1 MNLDFNELDKTIK
14 SDEQIIDFGTLFN
27 DCLIDLSEEMPRPE
41 IILSIGDYQYKGD
54 YYPNPIMTAG
64 EFSAIIA
71 QSKAKKS
78 FLKSAFLGAYI
89 GGNSVNLF
97 PNIKSHRGTENYT
110 VLDFDTE
117 QGKYYTQRTFRRVQE
132 MAGGIY
138 ENYKGFATRHLSSEN
153 RLKLIDYVLTNQA
166 VLFQAPVK
174 LVAIDGIAD
183 LVENTNDIL
192 MSKEA
197 SDFVM
202 KWTYEHNIHIT
213 TVIHKSPQTGK
224 PLGHLGT
231 FVLKKAETVIEL
243 DVNED
248 GSVKVTN
255 PYSRGYRFD
264 EFSFDINKEALPYLI
279 ENF

>member
-1 MNLDFNELDKTIK
+1 MDLNFDEIDKTIK
-14 SDEQIIDFGTLFN
+14 SDEAIIDFSGLYN

-41 IILSIGDYQYKGD
+41 IILSIGNYNYKGE

-89 GGNSVNLF
+89 GGNANVLF
-97 PNIKSHRGTENYT
+97 PNIKSHRGEENYT

-138 ENYKGFATRHLSSEN
+138 ENYKGFATRHLSSDN
-153 RLKLIDYVLTNQA
+153 RLKLIDYVLSNQA
-166 VLFQAPVK
+166 TLFKNPVK

-197 SDFVM
+197 SDYVM
-202 KWTYEHNIHIT
+202 RWTYEYNLHIT

-243 DVNED
+243 DINED

-255 PYSRGYRFD
+255 PYSRGYKFD
-264 EFSFDINKEALPYLI
+264 EFNFDINKDALPYLI

>member
-1 MNLDFNELDKTIK
+1 
-14 SDEQIIDFGTLFN
+14 
-27 DCLIDLSEEMPRPE
+27 MPRPE
-41 IILSIGDYQYKGD
+41 IILSIGDYQYKGEH
-54 YYPNPIMTAG
+54 YPNPIMTAG

-153 RLKLIDYVLTNQA
+153 RLKLIDYVLSNQA
-166 VLFQAPVK
+166 VLFQSPVK

-255 PYSRGYRFD
+255 PYSRGCRFD